1 MTRGEAVRA
10 VAARLRAAGC
20 ETPELDA
27 RTLAAAAFGLDAA
40 GLIASGGHEA
50 PADERGRLEA
60 FAGRRVA
67 GEPVARILGRRE
79 FWGLDFALSPETLVP
94 RPDSETIVEAALAEA
109 GKRDRALRVLDL
121 GTGTGCL
128 LLAILS
134 ERPNAFGVGVD
145 LSPLAATAARE
156 NAEALGLG
164 DRATFVAGCWGDAL
178 GGTFDLVVSNP
189 PYIRSADVGG
199 LDVEVRAHDPRLALD
214 GGNDGL
220 DAYRAL
226 ARALPRLLAEDGAA
240 VFELGAGQ
248 AGDVSEIM
256 AEAGFAVSPAAP
268 DLGGV
273 PRALTV
279 RRSR

>member
-40 GLIASGGHEA
+40 GLIASGGDDAGSEA
-50 PADERGRLEA
+50 RERLEA
-60 FAGRRVA
+60 FAGRRAA

-79 FWGLDFALSPETLVP
+79 FWGLDFALAPETLAP
-94 RPDSETIVEAALAEA
+94 RPDSETVVEAALAAA
-109 GKRDRALRVLDL
+109 GERDRALRVLDL

-134 ERPNAFGVGVD
+134 ERPRAFGVGVD
-145 LSPLAATAARE
+145 LAPAAAAAARA

-164 DRATFVAGCWGDAL
+164 DRAAFFAGSWGDAL

-189 PYIRSADVGG
+189 PYILSADVAG
-199 LDVEVRAHDPRLALD
+199 LDVEVRAHDPLLALD
-214 GGNDGL
+214 GGEDGL

-226 ARALPRLLAEDGAA
+226 ADALPRLLADDGAA
-240 VFELGAGQ
+240 ALELGAGQ
-248 AGDVSEIM
+248 AEEVSAIM
-256 AEAGFAVSPAAP
+256 AEAGFSASRAAR

-279 RRSR
+279 RRMR